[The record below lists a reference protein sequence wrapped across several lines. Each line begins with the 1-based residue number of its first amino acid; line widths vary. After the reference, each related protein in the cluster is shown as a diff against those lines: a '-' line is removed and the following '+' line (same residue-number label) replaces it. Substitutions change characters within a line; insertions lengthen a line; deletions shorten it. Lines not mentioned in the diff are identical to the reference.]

1 MRVLHEIGHVG
12 DLRQKI
18 TPSRH
23 PNALTSVGLP
33 VFSRPT
39 VYRVPR
45 ACPHPSALGDGV
57 VAGQPGHPTN
67 KKRNRLR

>member
-45 ACPHPSALGDGV
+45 A
-57 VAGQPGHPTN
+57 
-67 KKRNRLR
+67 